1 MIDPRA
7 DIANLIYSLR
17 KQLVELE
24 QMMIDI
30 PHVEPVE
37 TYDFTFNAPTTGD
50 YMDPATP
57 THAKPEGFGDGAYW
71 DLVTQTWMEPVPVE
85 WDENDYIY
93 NCDTNTNYEGG
104 EWVETEHDDWSN
116 DYLTTAAIAYEYEQ
130 HDEAEMHVAEVP
142 AMDVGEQF
150 QEANTMPAHDEVH
163 YEAPAPVEAP
173 MPTDM
178 PVEAPMPT
186 DMPEHVE
193 PNVETMPTDM
203 PAPAMDENGNP
214 IV

>member
-1 MIDPRA
+1 MMIDPRA
-7 DIANLIYSLR
+7 DIANLIYAIR
-17 KQLVELE
+17 EQLVELE
-24 QMMIDI
+24 QKMMDI

-50 YMDPATP
+50 YLDPATP

-71 DLVTQTWMEPVPVE
+71 DIVCQAWMEPVSVE
-85 WDENDYIY
+85 WDEYDYVY

-116 DYLTTAAIAYEYEQ
+116 DYLTTAAIAYEYED
-130 HDEAEMHVAEVP
+130 HSETLEMHVADTLT
-142 AMDVGEQF
+142 MDVGEQF

-163 YEAPAPVEAP
+163 YEAQTDMPVDAP

-178 PVEAPMPT
+178 PAPVT
-186 DMPEHVE
+186 H
-193 PNVETMPTDM
+193 
-203 PAPAMDENGNP
+203 DENGNP

>member
-1 MIDPRA
+1 MMIDPRA
-7 DIANLIYSLR
+7 DIANLIYSIR
-17 KQLVELE
+17 EQLVELE
-24 QMMIDI
+24 QKMMDI

-71 DLVTQTWMEPVPVE
+71 DMVTQTWMEPVPVE
-85 WDENDYIY
+85 WDEYDYVY

-116 DYLTTAAIAYEYEQ
+116 DYLTTAAIAYEYEE
-130 HDEAEMHVAEVP
+130 HNETLEMHVTDTLP
-142 AMDVGEQF
+142 MDVGEQF

-163 YEAPAPVEAP
+163 YEAPTDMPVDAP

-178 PVEAPMPT
+178 PTDMPVDAPMPT
-186 DMPEHVE
+186 DMP
-193 PNVETMPTDM
+193 
-203 PAPAMDENGNP
+203 APVTHDENGNP

>member
-1 MIDPRA
+1 MMIDPRA
-7 DIANLIYSLR
+7 DIANLIYAIR
-17 KQLVELE
+17 EQLVELE
-24 QMMIDI
+24 QKMMDI

-50 YMDPATP
+50 YLDPATP

-71 DLVTQTWMEPVPVE
+71 DIVCQAWMEPVPVE
-85 WDENDYIY
+85 WDEYDYVY

-116 DYLTTAAIAYEYEQ
+116 DYLTTAAIAYEYED
-130 HDEAEMHVAEVP
+130 HADTLT
-142 AMDVGEQF
+142 MDVGEQF

-163 YEAPAPVEAP
+163 YEAQTDMPVDAP

-178 PVEAPMPT
+178 PAPVT
-186 DMPEHVE
+186 H
-193 PNVETMPTDM
+193 
-203 PAPAMDENGNP
+203 DENGNP